1 LGAGGATDGFAAT
14 GSAGVAGTGGLAAIG
29 SAGAAGVAGVSGLE
43 GIEGFS
49 AVPSG
54 GFAAG
59 PFSEGSLT
67 IGSIGCRRTVRTTKR
82 APQSARSPPF

>member
-1 LGAGGATDGFAAT
+1 
-14 GSAGVAGTGGLAAIG
+14 
-29 SAGAAGVAGVSGLE
+29 LE

>member
-1 LGAGGATDGFAAT
+1 
-14 GSAGVAGTGGLAAIG
+14 
-29 SAGAAGVAGVSGLE
+29 LE
-43 GIEGFS
+43 EIEGFS

-67 IGSIGCRRTVRTTKR
+67 IGSIGCSGLVRITNR

>member
-1 LGAGGATDGFAAT
+1 
-14 GSAGVAGTGGLAAIG
+14 
-29 SAGAAGVAGVSGLE
+29 LE

-67 IGSIGCRRTVRTTKR
+67 IGSIGCPGPVRTTNR